1 MRDEHRL
8 CPVTPQITHKFSR
21 VLPVSIVNNMC
32 IKSLLQPRND
42 PNMGSAEV
50 YEWAFLPTM
59 KLQLSQLPLI
69 VGSGR
74 VHF

>member
-21 VLPVSIVNNMC
+21 VLPDPIVNNMC
-32 IKSLLQPRND
+32 IKLLLQSCND
-42 PNMGSAEV
+42 HSVGVAEV